1 MKTIPF
7 WTDDFSRPGSL
18 KTSTI
23 PSEVDVAIVGGGYTG
38 LNAARVVAQNGGS
51 VAVLEQHTIGWG
63 ASSRNG
69 GMATTGLKES
79 AATIS
84 KRYGPQL
91 GRQFWDAA
99 LDAIDLIGQLVVEE
113 GIVCDFLRKGH
124 VELAAKPSHFAA
136 MKEQAAWLKKNFN
149 HSMMLVGPAD
159 LGQEIG
165 SNVYHGGLVDEFSGG
180 LHPAKY
186 VFGLAEAAA
195 RHGALLCENS
205 PVSQIVRQGKGFQL
219 QVQPGRNSLKAK
231 EVLIATNGYTTSLV
245 PTIRRGVFPAG
256 SYIIVTP
263 PLSADLQKKLSPK
276 GRMFFDSKN
285 FLHYFRLTPDGRLLF
300 GGRND
305 LTPDLDLN
313 ESSRRLRQQMV
324 QVFPELQ
331 DTPITHSWTGQL
343 GLTFDL
349 MPHIGR
355 EDGVWYALG
364 YCGHGVAVATYLGTE
379 IGLLLAGK
387 KNRSPFM
394 EIAHQKMF
402 FYRQR
407 PWFLPLAATYYRFLD
422 WIS

>member
-1 MKTIPF
+1 MKRIPF
-7 WTDDFSRPGSL
+7 WTDDFSRPGTL
-18 KTSTI
+18 KTASI

-51 VAVLEQHTIGWG
+51 VAVLEQNTIGWG

-79 AATIS
+79 AVTIS
-84 KRYGPQL
+84 KRYGPGL

-113 GIVCDFLRKGH
+113 GIACDFSRKGH
-124 VELAAKPSHFAA
+124 VELAAKPAHFEA
-136 MKEQAAWLKKNFN
+136 MREQVAWHKKTFN
-149 HSMMLVGPAD
+149 HSMTLVGPAD
-159 LGQEIG
+159 LSQEIG
-165 SNVYHGGLVDEFSGG
+165 SKFYHGGLVDELSGG

-205 PVSQIVRQGKGFQL
+205 PVTQIVRQGNAFQL
-219 QVQPGRNSLKAK
+219 HTGRDTLNAKA
-231 EVLIATNGYTTSLV
+231 VLIATNGYTTSLE
-245 PTIRRGVFPAG
+245 PAIRRGVFPAG

-263 PLSADLQKKLSPK
+263 PLPTDLQKRVSPK

-285 FLHYFRLTPDGRLLF
+285 FLHYFRLTPDGRMLF

-313 ESSRRLRQQMV
+313 ESARRLRQQMIA
-324 QVFPELQ
+324 VFPELT
-331 DTPITHSWTGQL
+331 DSPVSHSWTGQL

-355 EDGVWYALG
+355 ENGLWYALG

-379 IGLLLAGK
+379 AGLLLAGK

-394 EIAHQKMF
+394 EITHQKMF

-407 PWFLPLAATYYRFLD
+407 PWFLPLAAIYYRFLD
-422 WIS
+422 RIS